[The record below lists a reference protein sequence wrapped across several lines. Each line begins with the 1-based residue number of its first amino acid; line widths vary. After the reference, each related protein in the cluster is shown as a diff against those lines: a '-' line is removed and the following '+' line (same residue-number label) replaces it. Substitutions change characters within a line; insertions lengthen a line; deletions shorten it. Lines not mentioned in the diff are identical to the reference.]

1 MSNKEETVVAKEVK
15 DSTPT
20 QDENK
25 VVMLG
30 TISYTDEKQYE
41 EWLTNIDINQAIFV
55 LVANANYSQSKGVL
69 SLSESELISAAIRTI
84 KKNSA
89 PAPTPGEPAAAE
101 SAKNEVPK

>member
-1 MSNKEETVVAKEVK
+1 MSNKEETVVAKEVTN
-15 DSTPT
+15 STPT
-20 QDENK
+20 QDESK

-30 TISYTDEKQYE
+30 TISYTNEKQYE

-84 KKNSA
+84 KKNSS
-89 PAPTPGEPAAAE
+89 PAPTPGEPVVAE